1 MTANQVIYEP
11 DVDITCRE
19 AKTIIKHCRTTME
32 VVELTYALGYARG
45 KEKKARNVTIF
56 NIPMMSDEEW
66 NILAAQN
73 AAERQAMANG

>member
-1 MTANQVIYEP
+1 MKANQVIYEP

-45 KEKKARNVTIF
+45 KGKTTRNIPIF
-56 NIPMMSDEEW
+56 GIPMMSDEQW
-66 NILAAQN
+66 NKLAEENRLQ
-73 AAERQAMANG
+73 RQAMANG